1 MRGFARAFTG
11 GELTPQFFG
20 QITDAKYTTGL
31 ALVRNFRILP
41 HGPAQNRA
49 GFEFVL
55 EVKDSTKKTRLMPFT
70 YSTTQT
76 MAVEVGEGYFRFH
89 TMDPVTLYGSTLLSG
104 SVPYEVT
111 NTFVQADLFG
121 IKYVQSADVFTMVHP
136 NYAPAELR
144 RGGAL
149 AWTFMPISFATT
161 LTAPT
166 AVLIG
171 VVRGTTPGTPTIHRY
186 AVTAVASNNI
196 DESLISVEGQASSP
210 EATISAITKAN
221 PGIITTPADHGL
233 LVGDPVYIVG
243 VLGMTAIN
251 QTGLVVGSVPTT
263 KTLTV
268 NDSGGVPID
277 TTGFG
282 TYTTGGQI
290 WMTAGVKNNLFD
302 TGAQNNI
309 SWALVAGALRYN
321 VYKYSNG
328 LWGYLGQ
335 SSSTTNVFSD
345 NNITPDISHTPPE
358 VSNPFASTGN
368 YPGAVTYFDQ
378 RRVFAGTINQP
389 QNMWLTRAGTES
401 NLSYSIPTRD
411 SDSIAFRVVARE
423 ANTVRHLVPLA
434 NLVALTSSAE
444 WRVTSVNTDSLTPSS
459 ISVKPQSYI
468 GANDAQ
474 PVVVNNNVVYGAARG
489 GHVRE
494 MAYQYTAGGYV
505 TGDLS
510 LRAPHLFDQLQIV
523 DMAFSKAPYPII
535 WMVSSNGN
543 LISLTYVPEQEIGA
557 WAHHDTDGLFES
569 ICVVAE
575 GAEDVLYAIVNRTIN
590 GTQKRYVERMRPR
603 VFATPADSFFVD
615 CGGTFVSTGAPVI
628 TITGA
633 NWLEGKMISVLA
645 DGAVHRPL
653 IVTGGSFTLDNPA
666 TKVQFGLP
674 ITADLQTLPLANQ
687 LPGSGQGMKKNV
699 NKVYVQVDSSGA
711 PATGPDF
718 SSLVS
723 PKIRTTETYGS
734 PPRLQT
740 GEIEV
745 VNKAAWT
752 DNAQVCIRMSDPLP
766 LTLISLT
773 LDYAM
778 GG

>member
-1 MRGFARAFTG
+1 MRGFDRSFTG

-20 QITDAKYTTGL
+20 QITDAKYMTGL

-55 EVKDSTKKTRLMPFT
+55 EVKDSTKKTRLTPFT

-89 TMDPVTLYGSTLLSG
+89 TMDPVTLQGSTLLSG
-104 SVPYEVT
+104 GVPYEVA
-111 NTFVQADLFG
+111 NSYVQADLFG
-121 IKYVQSADVFTMVHP
+121 IKYVQSADVFTMVHS
-136 NYAPAELR
+136 NYPPAELR

-149 AWTFMPISFATT
+149 AWSYTPISFVTT
-161 LTAPT
+161 LAAPT
-166 AVLIG
+166 AVSI
-171 VVRGTTPGTPTIHRY
+171 VATRGATPGTPTIQRY

-196 DESLISVEGQASSP
+196 DESLISIEGSASAPQAFL
-210 EATISAITKAN
+210 SAISKAF
-221 PGIITTPADHGL
+221 PGVFGTTAAHGL
-233 LVGDPVYIVG
+233 LVNDPVTIASVG
-243 VLGMTAIN
+243 GMTQVN
-251 QTGLVVGSVPTT
+251 GLPNLTVGSVPSSTT
-263 KTLTV
+263 FTLLQAGGPLDTSSYSTYT
-268 NDSGGVPID
+268 SGGVVSI
-277 TTGFG
+277 TN
-282 TYTTGGQI
+282 
-290 WMTAGVKNNLFD
+290 GVKNNLFD
-302 TGAQNNI
+302 TGASNAI
-309 SWALVAGALRYN
+309 SWSASAGALRYN

-335 SSSTTNVFSD
+335 ASGTTFSD

-358 VSNPFASTGN
+358 ASNPFASANN

-401 NLSYSIPTRD
+401 NLTYSIPTRD
-411 SDSIAFRVVARE
+411 SDSISFRVVARE

-474 PVVVNNNVVYGAARG
+474 PVVVNNNVVYAAARG

-510 LRAPHLFDQLQIV
+510 LRAPHLFDQLSIV

-535 WMVSSNGN
+535 WMVSSNGS
-543 LISLTYVPEQEIGA
+543 LLSLTYVPEQQIGA
-557 WAHHDTDGLFES
+557 WARHDTDGLFES

-575 GAEDVLYAIVNRTIN
+575 GSEDVLYAIVNRTIN
-590 GTQKRYVERMRPR
+590 GAQKRYVERMRPR

-615 CGGTFVSTGAPVI
+615 CGGTFVSTTGPVS
-628 TITGA
+628 TITGV
-633 NWLEGKMISVLA
+633 NWLEGKTINVLV
-645 DGAVHRPL
+645 DGAVHRQL
-653 IVTGGSFTLDNPA
+653 VVTGGSFTLDNPA
-666 TKVQFGLP
+666 TKIQFGLP
-674 ITADLQTLPLANQ
+674 ITADIQTLPLANQ
-687 LPGSGQGMKKNV
+687 LPGAGQGMKKNV
-699 NKVYVQVDSSGA
+699 NKVYLQLDSSGA
-711 PATGPDF
+711 PATGPASPRWSARRSAPPKPTARRRGCRPARSR
-718 SSLVS
+718 SSTRRHG
-723 PKIRTTETYGS
+723 RTA
-734 PPRLQT
+734 PRS
-740 GEIEV
+740 
-745 VNKAAWT
+745 ASA
-752 DNAQVCIRMSDPLP
+752 
-766 LTLISLT
+766 
-773 LDYAM
+773 
-778 GG
+778 

>member
-1 MRGFARAFTG
+1 MRGFDRSFTG

-20 QITDAKYTTGL
+20 QITDAKYMTGL

-76 MAVEVGEGYFRFH
+76 MAVEVGDSYFRFH
-89 TMDPVTLYGSTLLSG
+89 TMDPVTLQGSTLLNG
-104 SVPYEVT
+104 GVPYEVA
-111 NTFVQADLFG
+111 NPFLQADLFG
-121 IKYVQSADVFTMVHP
+121 IKYVQSADVFTMAHT
-136 NYAPAELR
+136 NYPPAELR

-149 AWTFMPISFATT
+149 AWTYTPISFVTT
-161 LTAPT
+161 LAAPT
-166 AVLIG
+166 AVTI
-171 VVRGTTPGTPTIHRY
+171 VATRGATPGTPTIHRY

-196 DESLISVEGQASSP
+196 DESLISIEGNATTPQALL
-210 EATISAITKAN
+210 SAITKAV
-221 PGIITTPADHGL
+221 PGVFTTTAAHGL
-233 LVGDPVYIVG
+233 LVNDPVTINSVG
-243 VLGMTAIN
+243 GMTQVN
-251 QTGLVVGSVPTT
+251 GLIG
-263 KTLTV
+263 LTV
-268 NDSGGVPID
+268 GTVPSTTTFTLVQAGGPLDTSAYSTYTSGGQVFI
-277 TTGFG
+277 TN
-282 TYTTGGQI
+282 
-290 WMTAGVKNNLFD
+290 GVKNNLFD
-302 TGAQNNI
+302 TGASNAI
-309 SWALVAGALRYN
+309 SWSASVGALRYN

-335 SSSTTNVFSD
+335 ASGTTFSD

-358 VSNPFASTGN
+358 ASNPFASAGN

-401 NLSYSIPTRD
+401 NLTYSIPTRD
-411 SDSIAFRVVARE
+411 SDSISFRVVARE

-474 PVVVNNNVVYGAARG
+474 PVVVNNNVVYAAARG

-510 LRAPHLFDQLQIV
+510 LRAPHLFDQLSIV
-523 DMAFSKAPYPII
+523 DIAFSKAPYPII
-535 WMVSSNGN
+535 WMVSSNGI
-543 LISLTYVPEQEIGA
+543 LLSLTYVPEQQIGA
-557 WAHHDTDGLFES
+557 WARHDTDGLFES

-590 GTQKRYVERMRPR
+590 GAQKRYVERMRPR

-615 CGGTFVSTGAPVI
+615 CGGTFVSTAGPVS
-628 TITGA
+628 TITGV
-633 NWLEGKMISVLA
+633 NWLEGKTVSILA

-653 IVTGGSFTLDNPA
+653 IVKAGSFTLDNPA
-666 TKVQFGLP
+666 TKIQFGLP
-674 ITADLQTLPLANQ
+674 ITADIQTLPLANQ
-687 LPGSGQGMKKNV
+687 LPGAGQGMKKNV
-699 NKVYVQVDSSGA
+699 NKVYLQLDSSGA
-711 PATGPDF
+711 PATGPSF
-718 SSLVS
+718 TSLVS
-723 PKIRTTETYGS
+723 PKIRTTEAYGS
-734 PPRLQT
+734 PPLLQT
-740 GEIEV
+740 GEIEI

-752 DNAQVCIRMSDPLP
+752 DSAQVCIRMSDPLP
-766 LTLISLT
+766 LTLVSLT

>member
-1 MRGFARAFTG
+1 MRGFDRSFTG
-11 GELTPQFFG
+11 GELTSQFFG
-20 QITDAKYTTGL
+20 QITDAKYMTGL

-55 EVKDSTKKTRLMPFT
+55 EVKDSTKKTRLVPFT

-89 TMDPVTLYGSTLLSG
+89 TMDPVTLYGSTLLNG
-104 SVPYEVT
+104 AVPYEVA
-111 NTFVQADLFG
+111 NSFVQADLFG

-149 AWTFMPISFATT
+149 AWTFTPISFVTT
-161 LTAPT
+161 LVAPT
-166 AVLIG
+166 ALSLTATLG
-171 VVRGTTPGTPTIHRY
+171 ATPGTPIVHRY
-186 AVTAVASNNI
+186 AVTSVASNNI
-196 DESLISVEGQASSP
+196 DESLISIEATTPVAQ
-210 EATISAITKAN
+210 ATISAITKAN
-221 PGIITTPADHGL
+221 PGVITTTAAHGL
-233 LVGDPVYIVG
+233 LVNDPIFIIG
-243 VLGMTAIN
+243 VLGMTQIN
-251 QTGLVVGSVPTT
+251 LTG
-263 KTLTV
+263 LTV
-268 NDSGGVPID
+268 NTVPSTTTFTVAQAGVPLDTSAFTVYTSGGQVFI
-277 TTGFG
+277 
-282 TYTTGGQI
+282 
-290 WMTAGVKNNLFD
+290 TAGVKNNLFD
-302 TGAQNNI
+302 TGASNTI
-309 SWALVAGALRYN
+309 KWTLAAGALRYN
-321 VYKYSNG
+321 VYKFSNG

-335 SSSTTNVFSD
+335 ASGNTFSD

-358 VSNPFASTGN
+358 ASNPFASVNN

-401 NLSYSIPTRD
+401 NLTYSIPTRD

-444 WRVTSVNTDSLTPSS
+444 WRVTSVNTDSLTPTS

-474 PVVVNNNVVYGAARG
+474 PVVVNNNVVYAAARG
-489 GHVRE
+489 GHARE

-510 LRAPHLFDQLQIV
+510 LRAPHLFDQLQIM

-543 LISLTYVPEQEIGA
+543 LLSLTYVPEQQIGA
-557 WAHHDTDGLFES
+557 WARHDTDGVFES

-575 GAEDVLYAIVNRTIN
+575 GAEDVLYAIVNRKIN
-590 GTQKRYVERMRPR
+590 GVQKRYVERMRPR

-615 CGGTFVSTGAPVI
+615 CGGTAIFTTPQTVVSG
-628 TITGA
+628 G
-633 NWLEGKMISVLA
+633 VLA
-645 DGAVHRPL
+645 RGQDDQHPGRRRRPPPARGHGRQLHPGQRSQQGAVRAANHRR
-653 IVTGGSFTLDNPA
+653 PA
-666 TKVQFGLP
+666 DPAARQPGRRRGAGYEEERQQGLRAGRRIRRP
-674 ITADLQTLPLANQ
+674 GDRPGLRVAGQPEDPHDRALRHGPALAD
-687 LPGSGQGMKKNV
+687 
-699 NKVYVQVDSSGA
+699 
-711 PATGPDF
+711 
-718 SSLVS
+718 
-723 PKIRTTETYGS
+723 R
-734 PPRLQT
+734 
-740 GEIEV
+740 
-745 VNKAAWT
+745 
-752 DNAQVCIRMSDPLP
+752 
-766 LTLISLT
+766 
-773 LDYAM
+773 
-778 GG
+778 

>member
-1 MRGFARAFTG
+1 MRGFARSFTG
-11 GELTPQFFG
+11 GELTSEFFG
-20 QITDAKYTTGL
+20 QITDAKYMTGL

-76 MAVEVGEGYFRFH
+76 MAVEVGETYFRFH
-89 TMDPVTLYGSTLLSG
+89 TMDPVTLFGSTLLNG
-104 SVPYEVT
+104 GVPYEVV
-111 NTFVQADLFG
+111 NPFLQADLFG

-136 NYAPAELR
+136 IYPPAELR
-144 RGGAL
+144 RGGGAL
-149 AWTFMPISFATT
+149 AWTYLPISFVTT
-161 LTAPT
+161 LVAPT
-166 AVLIG
+166 AVVATATLG
-171 VVRGTTPGTPTIHRY
+171 ATPGTPIVHRY
-186 AVTAVASNNI
+186 AVTSVASNNI
-196 DESLISVEGQASSP
+196 DESLISIEAAAASPQAFLSL
-210 EATISAITKAN
+210 ITKAI
-221 PGIITTPADHGL
+221 PGVFTSTAAHGL
-233 LVGDPVYIVG
+233 LVNDPVRISSV
-243 VLGMTAIN
+243 VGMTQVN
-251 QTGLVVGSVPTT
+251 GLAGLTVGTVPSPTT
-263 KTLTV
+263 FTLVQAGSPLDTTLFSTYV
-268 NDSGGVPID
+268 SGGQVFI
-277 TTGFG
+277 TN
-282 TYTTGGQI
+282 
-290 WMTAGVKNNLFD
+290 GVKNNLFD
-302 TGAQNNI
+302 TGASNAI
-309 SWALVAGALRYN
+309 SWTAATGALRYN

-335 SSSTTNVFSD
+335 ASGTLFTD

-358 VSNPFASTGN
+358 ASNPFATPNN

-401 NLSYSIPTRD
+401 NLTYSIPTRD

-444 WRVTSVNTDSLTPSS
+444 WRVTSVNTDSLTPTS

-474 PVVVNNNVVYGAARG
+474 PVVVNNNVVYAAARG

-510 LRAPHLFDQLQIV
+510 LRAPHLFDQLNIV
-523 DMAFSKAPYPII
+523 DIAFSKAPYPII

-543 LISLTYVPEQEIGA
+543 LLSLTYVPEQQIGA
-557 WAHHDTDGLFES
+557 WARHDTDGIFES

-575 GAEDVLYAIVNRTIN
+575 GAEDVLYAIVKRTIN
-590 GTQKRYVERMRPR
+590 GIQKRYVERMRPR
-603 VFATPADSFFVD
+603 VFATAADSFFVD
-615 CGGTFVSTGAPVI
+615 CGGTAIFTTPQTVVTGAY
-628 TITGA
+628 
-633 NWLEGKMISVLA
+633 WLEGKTISILA
-645 DGAVHRPL
+645 DGAVHRSL
-653 IVTGGSFTLDNPA
+653 VVTGGSFTLDNPA
-666 TKVQFGLP
+666 SKVQFGLP
-674 ITADLQTLPLANQ
+674 ITADIQTLPLANQ
-687 LPGSGQGMKKNV
+687 LPGAGQGMKKNV
-699 NKVYVQVDSSGA
+699 NKVYLQLTSSGA

-718 SSLVS
+718 SSLTS
-723 PKIRTTETYGS
+723 PKIRTTELYGS
-734 PPRLQT
+734 PPNLQT

-752 DNAQVCIRMSDPLP
+752 DSAQVCVRMSDPLP
-766 LTLISLT
+766 LTLVSLT

>member
-1 MRGFARAFTG
+1 MRGFDRSFTG

-20 QITDAKYTTGL
+20 QVTDAKYMTGL

-41 HGPAQNRA
+41 HGPVQNRA

-104 SVPYEVT
+104 GLPYEVA
-111 NTFVQADLFG
+111 NSYLQADLFG

-136 NYAPAELR
+136 NYPPAELR

-149 AWTFMPISFATT
+149 AWTFTPISFVTT
-161 LTAPT
+161 LVAPT
-166 AVLIG
+166 AVQVTATLG
-171 VVRGTTPGTPTIHRY
+171 ATPGTPIIHRY
-186 AVTAVASNNI
+186 AVTSVASNNI
-196 DESLISVEGQASSP
+196 DESLISI
-210 EATISAITKAN
+210 EATATVAQAFLSAATRAN
-221 PGIITTPADHGL
+221 PGTFTTTAAHGL
-233 LVGDPVYIVG
+233 LVNDPVSISSV
-243 VLGMTAIN
+243 VGMTQVNGLAGLTIN
-251 QTGLVVGSVPTT
+251 TVPTT
-263 KTLTV
+263 TTFTLALNGIPLDTSGYTAYI
-268 NDSGGVPID
+268 SGGQVFV
-277 TTGFG
+277 TN
-282 TYTTGGQI
+282 
-290 WMTAGVKNNLFD
+290 GVKNNLFD
-302 TGAQNNI
+302 TGASNTI
-309 SWALVAGALRYN
+309 KWTAAAGALRYN

-335 SSSTTNVFSD
+335 ASGTTFSD

-358 VSNPFASTGN
+358 VSNPFASANN

-401 NLSYSIPTRD
+401 NLTYSIPTRD
-411 SDSIAFRVVARE
+411 SDSISFRVVARE

-444 WRVTSVNTDSLTPSS
+444 WRVTSVNTDSLTPAS

-489 GHVRE
+489 GHARE

-510 LRAPHLFDQLQIV
+510 LRAPHLFDQLTIV

-543 LISLTYVPEQEIGA
+543 LLSLTYVPEQQIGA
-557 WAHHDTDGLFES
+557 WARHDTDGVFES

-575 GAEDVLYAIVNRTIN
+575 GAEDVLYAIVKRTIN

-615 CGGTFVSTGAPVI
+615 CGGTANFNTPQTVVSGAY
-628 TITGA
+628 
-633 NWLEGKMISVLA
+633 WLEGKTINILA

-653 IVTGGSFTLDNPA
+653 VVSGGSFTLDNA
-666 TKVQFGLP
+666 ASKVQFGLP
-674 ITADLQTLPLANQ
+674 ITADLQTLPIANQ
-687 LPGSGQGMKKNV
+687 VAGAGQGMKKNV

-711 PATGPDF
+711 PATGPSF
-718 SSLVS
+718 TQLVS
-723 PKIRTTETYGS
+723 PKIRTTEPYGS
-734 PPRLQT
+734 APLLQT
-740 GEIEV
+740 GEIEI
-745 VNKAAWT
+745 VNQAAWS
-752 DNAQVCIRMSDPLP
+752 DSAQVCVRMSDPLP
-766 LTLISLT
+766 LTLISMT

>member
-1 MRGFARAFTG
+1 MRGFARSFTG
-11 GELTPQFFG
+11 GELTPEFFG
-20 QITDAKYTTGL
+20 QITDAKYQTGL

-55 EVKDSTKKTRLMPFT
+55 EVKDSTKKTRLVPFT
-70 YSTTQT
+70 FSTTQT
-76 MAVEVGEGYFRFH
+76 MAIEVGEGYFRFH
-89 TMDPVTLYGSTLLSG
+89 TMDPVTLYGSTVLNG
-104 SVPYEVT
+104 AVPYEVA
-111 NTFVQADLFG
+111 NSFVQADLFG

-149 AWTFMPISFATT
+149 AWTFTPISFVTT
-161 LTAPT
+161 LLPPV
-166 AVLIG
+166 AVSIAVTLG
-171 VVRGTTPGTPTIHRY
+171 ATPGTPTIHRY

-196 DESLISVEGQASSP
+196 DESLISIEGSAATPQA
-210 EATISAITKAN
+210 TLTAITKAVD
-221 PGIITTPADHGL
+221 GVFTTAAAHNL
-233 LVGDPVYIVG
+233 LVNDPVTITNV
-243 VLGMTAIN
+243 VGMTQVN
-251 QTGLVVGSVPTT
+251 GLAGLAVTTVVSPTQF
-263 KTLTV
+263 KVGL
-268 NDSGGVPID
+268 D
-277 TTGFG
+277 TSAFG
-282 TYTTGGQI
+282 TYVSGGAVFI
-290 WMTAGVKNNLFD
+290 TNGVKNNLFD
-302 TGAQNNI
+302 TGASNAI
-309 SWALVAGALRYN
+309 SWAPSVGALRYN

-335 SSSTTNVFSD
+335 ASGTKFVD

-358 VSNPFASTGN
+358 AANPFATPGN

-401 NLSYSIPTRD
+401 NLTYSIPSRD
-411 SDSIAFRVVARE
+411 SDSISFRVVASQ

-459 ISVKPQSYI
+459 ISVKPQSYV

-474 PVVVNNNVVYGAARG
+474 PVIVNNNVVYASARG
-489 GHVRE
+489 GHARE
-494 MAYQYTAGGYV
+494 AAYQYTAGGYV

-510 LRAPHLFDQLQIV
+510 LRAPHLFDQLTIV
-523 DMAFSKAPYPII
+523 DIAFSKAPYPII

-543 LISLTYVPEQEIGA
+543 LLSLTYVPEQQIGA

-590 GTQKRYVERMRPR
+590 GVQKRYVERMRPR

-615 CGGTFVSTGAPVI
+615 CGGTFISTTGPVSTISGA
-628 TITGA
+628 GY
-633 NWLEGKMISVLA
+633 LEGKTISILA
-645 DGAVHRPL
+645 DGAVHRQL
-653 IVTGGSFTLDNPA
+653 VVTGGSFTLDNPA

-674 ITADLQTLPLANQ
+674 ITADIQTLPLANQ
-687 LPGSGQGMKKNV
+687 TEGAGQGRRKNV
-699 NKVYVQVDSSGA
+699 NKVFLRVKDSSA
-711 PATGPDF
+711 PQTGPDF
-718 SSLVS
+718 NSLVG
-723 PKIRTTETYGS
+723 PKVRTTEPYGT
-734 PPRLQT
+734 PPRLQS
-740 GEIEV
+740 GEVEV
-745 VNKAAWT
+745 VNRAAWT
-752 DNAQVCIRMSDPLP
+752 DGAQVCIRQTDPLP
-766 LTLISLT
+766 LTLVSMTI
-773 LDYAM
+773 DYAE